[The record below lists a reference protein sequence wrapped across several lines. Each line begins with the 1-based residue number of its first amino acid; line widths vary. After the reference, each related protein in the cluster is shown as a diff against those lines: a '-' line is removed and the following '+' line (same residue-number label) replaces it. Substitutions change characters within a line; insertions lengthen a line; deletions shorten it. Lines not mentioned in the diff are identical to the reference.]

1 MTFTV
6 RLCLLFSAA
15 CPVLAGAQTPPTAL
29 PPNAP
34 LASPASASAPA
45 PITLDPY
52 VVTASPYARTQAELT
67 SATTV
72 LEGKALALRQQPTL
86 GETLA
91 GLPGISASYF
101 GPGTSRPVIRGLDA
115 NRVRILQNSLDTID
129 ASTISPDHAVSVEP
143 FLVKR
148 IEVVR
153 GPAALLYGSAAV
165 GGVVNVIDHRIES
178 QLPANPT
185 SGTVESRYDTNTSGI
200 ANGGT
205 VDIALAPNRAKQSGF
220 VLHLDGFRRE
230 ADDVRVPGRA
240 APGDVTTEGHIPN
253 TSLQS
258 QGGSGGL
265 SYVSPDF
272 NAGLNYN
279 GFDTTYGVP
288 NERTV
293 SVELTQRRWDF
304 NADLL
309 REFGIV
315 KGVRSKFGLA
325 DYQHV
330 EMDGGTPVTTFT
342 NQGYNGRVELLH
354 APLAGF
360 TGALGTEVGASDFNA
375 SGEEAYMPTNR
386 TRNYALFVFEE
397 AKTGAFTWQTGARYE
412 TREVQTNSFDSI
424 LATSGADP
432 TRTYAARSDDRDTL
446 SLSGGVIS
454 TLNPT
459 YALALNLTHTTRA
472 PNAQELYADG
482 PHLATDAYEVGN
494 SRLADES
501 ALGAELSLRKT
512 KGFMTGAL
520 TAFATQFNDYIYQ
533 NETGTSVDYLNTP
546 GDTTDDLPEYR
557 FIQRDARF
565 YGVELET
572 TFHLIDAPRQT
583 LDLRLN
589 ADHTRAQETDGP
601 NLPRIAPIKGLIAL
615 DWTRGPWSAGTDLKL
630 AASQSRRAPGE
641 TPTDG
646 YALLGVS
653 LGYRLE
659 TRFAVYDFFMRGSNL
674 TDESARNATSF
685 ANIKDIAPLPGRAVT
700 FGVSAAF

>member
-1 MTFTV
+1 MTFSV
-6 RLCLLFSAA
+6 RLCLLLSAA
-15 CPVLAGAQTPPTAL
+15 GPVLAVAQTPP
-29 PPNAP
+29 
-34 LASPASASAPA
+34 PA
-45 PITLDPY
+45 PTAAPEPAPVTLAPF
-52 VVTASPYARTQAELT
+52 VTTASPLARSQAELT

-72 LEGKALALRQQPTL
+72 LDGQALALRQQPTL

-91 GLPGISASYF
+91 GLPGISSSYF
-101 GPGTSRPVIRGLDA
+101 GPGASRPVIRGLDT
-115 NRVRILQNSLDTID
+115 NRVRILQNSLDTLD
-129 ASTISPDHAVSVEP
+129 ASTTSPDHAVSVEP

-165 GGVVNVIDHRIES
+165 GGVVNVIDHRIETE
-178 QLPANPT
+178 LPANPVA
-185 SGTVESRYDTNTSGI
+185 GTLESRYDTNTNGI

-205 VDIALAPNRAKQSGF
+205 VDIALAPDRVKQSGF
-220 VLHLDGFRRE
+220 VLHMDGFRRE
-230 ADDVRVPGRA
+230 ADEVRVPGRA
-240 APGDVTTEGHIPN
+240 APGDATTENHIPN

-279 GFDTTYGVP
+279 GLETTYGVP

-293 SVELTQRRWDF
+293 SVELSQRRWDF
-304 NADLL
+304 AADLK
-309 REFGIV
+309 REFGIFT
-315 KGVRSKFGLA
+315 GARTKFGTA

-330 EMDGGTPVTTFT
+330 EMDGGTPGTTFT
-342 NQGYNGRVELLH
+342 NTGYNGRVELLH

-360 TGALGTEVGASDFNA
+360 TGAFGTEVGASDFSA
-375 SGEEAYMPTNR
+375 IGDEAYMPTNQ
-386 TRNYALFVFEE
+386 TQNYALFIFEE

-412 TREVQTNSFDSI
+412 TRAIKAERFDSA
-424 LATSGADP
+424 LFLNNTLGHP
-432 TRTYAARSDDRDTL
+432 TRTYAARTDDRDTL
-446 SLSGGVIS
+446 SFSGGVIR
-454 TLNPT
+454 TLTPA

-472 PNAQELYADG
+472 PNSQELYADG
-482 PHLATDAYEVGN
+482 PHLATAAYEVGDA
-494 SRLADES
+494 SLADER

-546 GDTTDDLPEYR
+546 LDTTDDLDEYR
-557 FIQRDARF
+557 FIQRDALF
-565 YGVELET
+565 YGLELET
-572 TFHLIDAPRQT
+572 AFHLIAETRHT
-583 LDLRLN
+583 LDLRFN

-601 NLPRIAPIKGLIAL
+601 DLPRIAPVKGLIAL
-615 DWTRGPWSAGTDLKL
+615 DWTRGPWSAGTDLQL
-630 AASQSRRAPGE
+630 AASQSHRAPGE

-646 YALLGVS
+646 YALFGVS

-659 TRFAVYDFFMRGSNL
+659 TRLATYDFFMRGSNL

-700 FGVSAAF
+700 FGVRAAF

>member
-1 MTFTV
+1 MTFSV
-6 RLCLLFSAA
+6 RLCLLLSAA
-15 CPVLAGAQTPPTAL
+15 A
-29 PPNAP
+29 
-34 LASPASASAPA
+34 ASPALAMPEPA
-45 PITLDPY
+45 PVTLAPY
-52 VVTASPYARTQAELT
+52 VVTASPLARSQAELT

-72 LEGKALALRQQPTL
+72 LDGQALALRQQPTL

-101 GPGTSRPVIRGLDA
+101 GPGASRPVIRGLDS
-115 NRVRILQNSLDTID
+115 NRVRILQNSLDTLD
-129 ASTISPDHAVSVEP
+129 ASTTSPDHAVSVEP

-165 GGVVNVIDHRIES
+165 GGVVNVIDHRIETE
-178 QLPANPT
+178 LPAKAVA
-185 SGTVESRYDTNTSGI
+185 GTLESRYDTNTNGI

-205 VDIALAPNRAKQSGF
+205 VDVALAPDRVNKSGF

-230 ADDVRVPGRA
+230 ADEVRVPGRA
-240 APGDVTTEGHIPN
+240 APGDATTENHIPN

-293 SVELTQRRWDF
+293 SIELSQRRWDF
-304 NADLL
+304 AADLN
-309 REFGIV
+309 REFGIFT
-315 KGVRSKFGLA
+315 GARSKFGLA
-325 DYQHV
+325 DYQHI
-330 EMDGGTPVTTFT
+330 EMEDGAPGTTFT
-342 NQGYNGRVELLH
+342 NTGYNGRVELLH

-360 TGALGTEVGASDFNA
+360 TGAFGTEVGSSDFSA
-375 SGEEAYMPTNR
+375 IGTEAYLPTNP
-386 TRNYALFVFEE
+386 TQTYALFVFEE

-412 TREVQTNSFDSI
+412 SRTIEADSFESI
-424 LATSGADP
+424 LATNGADP

-446 SLSGGVIS
+446 SLSGGVIQ
-454 TLNPT
+454 TLTPT
-459 YALALNLTHTTRA
+459 YALAFNLTHTTRA

-482 PHLATDAYEVGN
+482 PHLATDAYEVGDA
-494 SRLADES
+494 SLADES

-520 TAFATQFNDYIYQ
+520 TAFATQFDNYIYQ
-533 NETGTSVDYLNTP
+533 NDTGTSVDFENTP
-546 GDTTDDLPEYR
+546 GDTDDDLPEFR

-572 TFHLIDAPRQT
+572 AFHLIAETRHT
-583 LDLRLN
+583 LDLRIN

-601 NLPRIAPIKGLIAL
+601 DLPRIAPVKGLIAL
-615 DWTRGPWSAGTDLKL
+615 DWTRGPWSAGTDVQL
-630 AASQSRRAPGE
+630 AASQSHRAPGE
-641 TPTDG
+641 TATDG
-646 YALLGVS
+646 YALLGAS

-659 TRFAVYDFFMRGSNL
+659 TRFATYDFFVRGNNL
-674 TDESARNATSF
+674 TDETARNATSF

-700 FGVSAAF
+700 FGVRASF

>member
-1 MTFTV
+1 MTLTV
-6 RLCLLFSAA
+6 RLCLLLSAA
-15 CPVLAGAQTPPTAL
+15 GPVLAVAQTPPPAS
-29 PPNAP
+29 PPSAP
-34 LASPASASAPA
+34 LAAAEPA
-45 PITLDPY
+45 PVTLAPY
-52 VVTASPYARTQAELT
+52 VTTASPLARSQAELT

-72 LEGKALALRQQPTL
+72 LDGQALALRQQPTL

-101 GPGTSRPVIRGLDA
+101 GPGASRPVIRGLDT

-165 GGVVNVIDHRIES
+165 GGVVNVIDHRIETE
-178 QLPANPT
+178 LPANAVA
-185 SGTVESRYDTNTSGI
+185 GTLESRYDTNTNGI

-205 VDIALAPNRAKQSGF
+205 VDIALAPDRVNKSGF

-240 APGDVTTEGHIPN
+240 APGDATTENHIPN

-279 GFDTTYGVP
+279 GLETTYGVP

-304 NADLL
+304 AADLK
-309 REFGIV
+309 REFGIFT
-315 KGVRSKFGLA
+315 GARTKFGTA

-330 EMDGGTPVTTFT
+330 EMEGGTPGTTFT
-342 NQGYNGRVELLH
+342 NTGYNGRVELLH

-360 TGALGTEVGASDFNA
+360 TGAFGTEVGASDFSA
-375 SGEEAYMPTNR
+375 VGAEAYMPTNQ
-386 TRNYALFVFEE
+386 TQNYALFIFEE

-412 TREVQTNSFDSI
+412 TRAIEADSFESI
-424 LATSGADP
+424 LATNGVDP

-446 SLSGGVIS
+446 SLSGGVIQ
-454 TLNPT
+454 TLTPT
-459 YALALNLTHTTRA
+459 YALAFNLTHTTRA

-482 PHLATDAYEVGN
+482 PHLATDAYEVGDA
-494 SRLADES
+494 SLADES

-520 TAFATQFNDYIYQ
+520 TGFVTQFDNYIYQ
-533 NETGTSVDYLNTP
+533 NDTGTSVDFENTP
-546 GDTTDDLPEYR
+546 GDTTDDLQEFR

-572 TFHLIDAPRQT
+572 AFHLIAETRHT
-583 LDLRLN
+583 LDLRIN
-589 ADHTRAQETDGP
+589 ADHTRAQETDGA
-601 NLPRIAPIKGLIAL
+601 NLPRIAPIKGLVAL
-615 DWTRGPWSAGTDLKL
+615 DWTRGPWSAGTDMQL
-630 AASQSRRAPGE
+630 AASQSHRAPGE
-641 TPTDG
+641 TATDG
-646 YALLGVS
+646 YALLGAS

-659 TRFAVYDFFMRGSNL
+659 TRFATYDFFVRGSNL

-700 FGVSAAF
+700 FGVRAAF